1 MNRELALAEWRHA
14 RQALRAA
21 EILLREELRPD
32 AVSRAYYGIL
42 HAAKAALH
50 VNDIG
55 ADSHAAVKRLFG
67 LHLIR
72 SGAIEAEWSAH
83 LGRSLEE
90 RLAADYDAEATFST
104 KEARYECQRA
114 RKFVGRIRRYL
125 LANGFTQKELRQE
138 RPVDESSHRV

>member
-14 RQALRAA
+14 REALRSAQ
-21 EILLREELRPD
+21 ILAREELGTD
-32 AVSRAYYGIL
+32 AVSRAYYAIL

-50 VNDIG
+50 VNDVG

-72 SGAIEAEWSAH
+72 SGVIEAEWSAH

-90 RLAADYDAEATFST
+90 RLAADYDAEAMFSA
-104 KEARYECQRA
+104 KEAKYECQRA

-125 LANGFTQKELRQE
+125 LANGFTQKELRVGG
-138 RPVDESSHRV
+138 RRG